1 MAPRVVGRVPWLLAG
16 AALAGGLGFASP
28 RPWVAAQAQRE
39 PPGEWRTYAGSSR
52 GLKYSP
58 LDQITQD
65 NVKDLEMTWKWSSV
79 EVALQK
85 SSPILQVSRN
95 ENTPLM
101 ANGALY
107 TVTGLGLVAALD
119 PGTGETRWVFDTE
132 SHKLGRPNNGG
143 FLSRSFGYWTDG
155 TLERLLV
162 GTHDAYLLS
171 IDARTGK
178 LDPTFGARGRVDLA
192 EGIRDVQRSTNLSAR
207 GPLIAGNVAVVGSSI
222 SDATRDPR
230 RMPPGYVKA
239 FDVRTGKPLWTF
251 HTVPRAGEVGY
262 DTWLDGSAEFNGNT
276 NVWAQMAYDPE
287 LDYVYMP
294 VSTPSSDYYGG
305 DRPGNNLFAESLV
318 CVEAKTG
325 KRVWHCQAVH
335 HGLWDYDF
343 PTHPVLGDITVNG
356 RRIRAVIQVSKQA
369 FAYVLDRRTGH
380 PVWPIEER
388 PVPQSTVP
396 GERTSR
402 TQPFPTRP
410 PAFDLQGAVEENLL
424 DFTPE
429 LRQRALD
436 QLRQF
441 VSGPL
446 FTPPSEQGTLSLPGN
461 LGGANWGGAAFDP
474 ETSTLYVPSRTT
486 PTVLYAV
493 PRVPGSSGPAPPPPA
508 AGAGATPRN
517 LSTLLTVDGLPL
529 FKPPYA
535 RVTAINLNTG
545 EHRWTA
551 ALGNGPRN
559 HPALK
564 GLNLPPLG
572 DAIDGTGVLLTKNVL
587 FATTWRRQRGNGRPL
602 VPSWAPWGDPDAQRK
617 LVYAFDKQTG
627 ALLREFD
634 VDGYS
639 AAPPM
644 TYVYRGRQYLV
655 MAVGG
660 NEDAALV
667 AFALPDSQ
675 RN

>member
-1 MAPRVVGRVPWLLAG
+1 MAAGAFRWVAPLLVGAVLAG
-16 AALAGGLGFASP
+16 AGSRLLLIGDVS
-28 RPWVAAQAQRE
+28 AQASRE
-39 PPGEWRTYAGSSR
+39 APGEWRVYAGSSR

-58 LDQITQD
+58 LDQITKD
-65 NVKDLEMTWKWSSV
+65 NVKDLQIVWRWSSV
-79 EVALQK
+79 EVPLQK
-85 SSPILQVSRN
+85 SSPLLQVSRN

-101 ANGALY
+101 ASGVLY
-107 TVTGLGLVAALD
+107 TVTGLGLVVALD
-119 PGTGETRWVFDTE
+119 PGTGQTRWIFDPE

-155 TLERLLV
+155 SIERLLV

-171 IDARTGK
+171 LDVRTGK
-178 LDPTFGARGRVDLA
+178 LDTAFGVGGRVDLT

-207 GPLIAGNVAVVGSSI
+207 GPLIAGDIVVVGSSI

-239 FDVRTGKPLWTF
+239 FDVRSGKPLWTF
-251 HTVPRAGEVGY
+251 HTVPRAGEPGY

-276 NVWAQMAYDPE
+276 NVWAEMAYDPE
-287 LDYVYMP
+287 LDYVYLP
-294 VSTPSSDYYGG
+294 VSTPSSDYYGA

-318 CVEAKTG
+318 CVEARTG
-325 KRVWHCQAVH
+325 KRVWHFQAVH

-369 FAYVLDRRTGH
+369 FTYVFDRRTGQ

-388 PVPQSTVP
+388 AVPQSAVP

-429 LRQRALD
+429 LHRRATD
-436 QLRQF
+436 QLKQL

-474 ETSTLYVPSRTT
+474 ETGTLYVPSRTT
-486 PTVLYAV
+486 PTILRAV
-493 PRVPGSSGPAPPPPA
+493 PRVPGASGPAQP
-508 AGAGATPRN
+508 AGASAGGVPRDP
-517 LSTLLTVDGLPL
+517 STLLTVDGLPL

-545 EHRWTA
+545 ERRWTA

-564 GLNLPPLG
+564 ALNLPPLG
-572 DAIDGTGVLLTKNVL
+572 DAIDGTGVLLMKNVL
-587 FATTWRRQRGNGRPL
+587 FATTWRRQRGNGRPI
-602 VPSWAPWGDPDAQRK
+602 VPSWAPWGDADAQRK
-617 LVYAFDKQTG
+617 LLYAFDKETG

-634 VDGYS
+634 LDGHS

-644 TYVYRGRQYLV
+644 TYLYRGRQYLV

-660 NEDAALV
+660 NEDAAIV
-667 AFALPDSQ
+667 AFALPDTR